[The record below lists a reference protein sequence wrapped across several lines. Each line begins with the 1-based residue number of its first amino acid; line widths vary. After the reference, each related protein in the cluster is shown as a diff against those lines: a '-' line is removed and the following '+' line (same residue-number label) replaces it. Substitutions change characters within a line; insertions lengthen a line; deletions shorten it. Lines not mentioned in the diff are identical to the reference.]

1 MQLKPLLTE
10 HLRVTLSD
18 YITAIA
24 WSPTDDRF
32 AAATGT
38 GEIQYIQ
45 DFVPELLQASTGQS
59 IDAIAFSADGQWL
72 AAGGQASCITLWK
85 PPLHHPTHSLD
96 CGSTWIER
104 LSWHPIHN
112 YLAFLQGKT
121 LRIWDADQ
129 ATFKQVIE
137 LTERP
142 QDVQWSPTG
151 DVLAIALKTSIQI
164 WHPFQSAA
172 PLYQWELTAT
182 PITLNWSTDGTYL
195 ACAIYDQSIGILNW
209 SELCHANLES
219 PAPEALPVL
228 MRGFPGK
235 VRALTWAD
243 IPDSDTSPMLAAATR
258 EVVAMW
264 LLIPDEGWQ
273 SWVLDL
279 HSETVLDVA
288 FQPKTGL
295 LASLS
300 NDGWL
305 ILWQLAIE
313 AVQILEGAAEG
324 FSCLA
329 WHPSGQ
335 WLAAGGQQGELLIW
349 SLPPAVPSSDSDS
362 HDHAAE

>member
-10 HLRVTLSD
+10 QLRLTLSD
-18 YITAIA
+18 YVTAIA
-24 WSPTDDRF
+24 WSPTYHCLV
-32 AAATGT
+32 AATGS

-45 DFVPELLQASTGQS
+45 DFTPELLQAPTGQS
-59 IDAIAFSADGQWL
+59 IDAIAFSADGRWL
-72 AAGGQASCITLWK
+72 AAGGQAGCISLWK
-85 PPLHHPTHSLD
+85 LPLHSLHGPAHTLD
-96 CGSTWIER
+96 CGATWIER
-104 LSWHPIHN
+104 LSWHPTHR

-121 LRIWDADQ
+121 LRIWDAEQ
-129 ATFKQVIE
+129 ATFKQEIE
-137 LTERP
+137 LAERP
-142 QDVQWSPTG
+142 QNVQWSPAG
-151 DVLAIALKTSIQI
+151 NVLAIALKTNVQI

-182 PITLNWSTDGTYL
+182 PITLNWSTDGTFL

-209 SELCHANLES
+209 SELCQTNSES
-219 PAPEALPVL
+219 LTSEELPVL

-235 VRALTWAD
+235 VRALAWAD
-243 IPDSDTSPMLAAATR
+243 IPDSNVSPMLAAATR
-258 EVVAMW
+258 EVIAMW
-264 LLIPDEGWQ
+264 LLIPEEGWQ

-279 HSETVLDVA
+279 HSEIVLDVA

-305 ILWQLAIE
+305 ILWQLAVE

-329 WHPSGQ
+329 WHSSGKY
-335 WLAAGGQQGELLIW
+335 LAAGGQQGELFVW
-349 SLPPAVPSSDSDS
+349 STGTDR
-362 HDHAAE
+362 